1 MKKTLKI
8 TALALVILSFTIM
21 LVACTFDTYE
31 SRLIDA
37 GYDVERYE
45 DEALLDEQERFEKM
59 GYEIK
64 EYLIATKISI
74 SSFEVVTIIKFNTT
88 KEAQRYIDEELIG
101 TEAVRQGAVV
111 LLGSENAKNTALGN
125 K

>member
-1 MKKTLKI
+1 
-8 TALALVILSFTIM
+8 
-21 LVACTFDTYE
+21 
-31 SRLIDA
+31 
-37 GYDVERYE
+37 
-45 DEALLDEQERFEKM
+45 M

-88 KEAQRYIDEELIG
+88 KEAQRYIDEEMTG

-111 LLGSENAKNTALGN
+111 LFGSENAKNTALGN